1 MKTSRFIFTFFLMCT
16 STCSLSTTEGPLEGK
31 LSEDAQ
37 IELLIKAT
45 QNTLEQLKNLQ
56 EKLRN
61 FRKQESVCI
70 QSGDSTEDL
79 YKLSKVALELLD
91 KIHETCLE
99 PYFRT
104 AFLEELEI
112 IAKAAKKHTIPP
124 VIQ

>member
-1 MKTSRFIFTFFLMCT
+1 MCF
-16 STCSLSTTEGPLEGK
+16 LSTTEEPVEGK

-45 QNTLEQLKNLQ
+45 QNTLDQLKSLQ
-56 EKLRN
+56 EKLGN
-61 FRKQESVCI
+61 FRKQEALCI
-70 QSGDSTEDL
+70 QSGDNTEAL
-79 YKLSKVALELLD
+79 YKLSKAALELLD

-124 VIQ
+124 IIQ